1 MNYDDDADPKI
12 YTKTKGFRTEK
23 KFFSK
28 TQGWRTHTSWFDL
41 KLQNCTKTVWCWHKR
56 YHTQELAQNDYKY
69 LTVKA
74 KSLKL
79 LDENIR
85 LNLHD
90 LGFVNVFLNVV

>member
-1 MNYDDDADPKI
+1 M
-12 YTKTKGFRTEK
+12 
-23 KFFSK
+23 
-28 TQGWRTHTSWFDL
+28 
-41 KLQNCTKTVWCWHKR
+41 WCWHKDT
-56 YHTQELAQNDYKY
+56 TQKLAQNDYKY

-90 LGFVNVFLNVV
+90 LGFVNVFLNITTSLWYIILFIYFSLLNVPWVVA

>member
-1 MNYDDDADPKI
+1 MVLALKI
-12 YTKTKGFRTEK
+12 PHTK
-23 KFFSK
+23 
-28 TQGWRTHTSWFDL
+28 
-41 KLQNCTKTVWCWHKR
+41 
-56 YHTQELAQNDYKY
+56 LAQNDYKY

-90 LGFVNVFLNVV
+90 LGFVNVFLNVI